1 MGPKRKPKEI
11 PKPVAAT
18 RASRGAKPEK
28 PEPNQKTRKEKE
40 TIQKPELSVLKGQ
53 KKIQKP
59 EPTTKQVNETVER
72 HEPKKI
78 TKKVK
83 KTTENPEPVQIT
95 LNGSEAPLKQI
106 KPRRSLSKNVPVN
119 EPEMNK
125 PISEVQAALE
135 TKTRGK
141 PGRKKK
147 VVDVPMKEKDE
158 CVGMNLD
165 DKTNDSESID
175 DEPITEVKVGARRK
189 RGMIKPTGE
198 ESPTKKFAQVIS
210 R

>member
-18 RASRGAKPEK
+18 RASRGTKLEK
-28 PEPNQKTRKEKE
+28 PEPKQKTRKERE
-40 TIQKPELSVLKGQ
+40 TIQKPETTGKQLKA
-53 KKIQKP
+53 
-59 EPTTKQVNETVER
+59 TVEK
-72 HEPKKI
+72 PNQI

-95 LNGSEAPLKQI
+95 LNESKAPLKQI
-106 KPRRSLSKNVPVN
+106 KPRRSISKNVPVN

-125 PISEVQAALE
+125 PISEVQAAPE

-147 VVDVPMKEKDE
+147 VDVPMKEKDE
-158 CVGMNLD
+158 CVVMNLD
-165 DKTNDSESID
+165 DKTNDSESKD
-175 DEPITEVKVGARRK
+175 DEPMTEVKVGARRK

>member
-18 RASRGAKPEK
+18 RASRGTKLEK
-28 PEPNQKTRKEKE
+28 PEPKQKTRKEKE
-40 TIQKPELSVLKGQ
+40 TIQKPEPTGKQLKA
-53 KKIQKP
+53 
-59 EPTTKQVNETVER
+59 TVEK
-72 HEPKKI
+72 PNQI

-95 LNGSEAPLKQI
+95 LNESEAPLKQI
-106 KPRRSLSKNVPVN
+106 KPRRSISKNV
-119 EPEMNK
+119 PEMNK
-125 PISEVQAALE
+125 PISEVQAAPE
-135 TKTRGK
+135 SKTRGK

-158 CVGMNLD
+158 CVVMNLD
-165 DKTNDSESID
+165 DKTNDSESKD
-175 DEPITEVKVGARRK
+175 DEPMTEVKVGARRK